1 MKIHRWT
8 SLFLVALFASCGTDS
23 TKGPSASSPSPV
35 LATHP
40 PTFSA
45 QLDGRYAQ
53 SIRIEEDQFT
63 ATSPGQEV
71 VLTFAAQG
79 MVNVKQFEL
88 RLEIEPANA
97 LAFEGSSFTAT
108 EPFLTPPFSIELTE
122 EGLWRTG
129 GASIT
134 ETKKGDDIL
143 GTLTL
148 RTSDGFAAGMQ
159 VQVRVAFFSLGPS
172 FSDRDSYTAADLNMG
187 VVING
192 G

>member
-1 MKIHRWT
+1 MKIRHCT
-8 SLFLVALFASCGTDS
+8 LLLLAALFASCGTDS
-23 TKGPSASSPSPV
+23 TKSPSASPPSPA
-35 LATHP
+35 L
-40 PTFSA
+40 SA
-45 QLDGRYAQ
+45 QLNGRYAQ
-53 SIRIEEDQFT
+53 SIRIEEGQFT
-63 ATSPGQEV
+63 ATGPGQEII
-71 VLTFAAQG
+71 LTFAAQG

-108 EPFLTPPFSIELTE
+108 DPFLTPPFSIELTE

-143 GTLTL
+143 GTLAL
-148 RTSDGFAAGMQ
+148 RTGDGFTAGMQ
-159 VQVRVAFFSLGPS
+159 IQVRVAFFSLGPS
-172 FSDRDSYTAADLNMG
+172 FSDRDSYTATDLNMG

>member
-1 MKIHRWT
+1 MTIRHC
-8 SLFLVALFASCGTDS
+8 ALLLLAALCASCGTDS
-23 TKGPSASSPSPV
+23 TQSPNADPPV
-35 LATHP
+35 L
-40 PTFSA
+40 SA
-45 QLDGRYAQ
+45 RLDGRYAQ
-53 SIRIEEDQFT
+53 SIRIEEGQFT
-63 ATSPGQEV
+63 ATGPGQEI
-71 VLTFAAQG
+71 VLIFAAQG
-79 MVNVKQFEL
+79 MANVKQFEL
-88 RLEIEPANA
+88 RLAIEPTSA
-97 LAFEGSSFTAT
+97 LVFESSSFSAT
-108 EPFLTPPFSIELTE
+108 DPFLTPPFSIELTE

-148 RTSDGFAAGMQ
+148 RTGDGFDAGMQ

-172 FSDRDSYTAADLNMG
+172 SSDRDDYTAADLNMG

>member
-1 MKIHRWT
+1 MKNRPCT
-8 SLFLVALFASCGTDS
+8 LLLLAALFASCGTDS
-23 TKGPSASSPSPV
+23 TKNPSANR
-35 LATHP
+35 
-40 PTFSA
+40 PTLSA

-63 ATSPGQEV
+63 AVGPGQEV

-88 RLEIEPANA
+88 RLEIEPASA
-97 LAFEGSSFTAT
+97 LAFEGSAFTAT
-108 EPFLTPPFSIELTE
+108 EPFLTPPLSIELTE

-134 ETKKGDDIL
+134 QTKKGDDIL

-148 RTSDGFAAGMQ
+148 RTGDDFDAGMQ

-172 FSDRDSYTAADLNMG
+172 FSDRDDYTAADLNMG

>member
-1 MKIHRWT
+1 MKIRHCA
-8 SLFLVALFASCGTDS
+8 LPFLAALLASCGTDS
-23 TKGPSASSPSPV
+23 TKNPSAS
-35 LATHP
+35 P
-40 PTFSA
+40 PARSA

-53 SIRIEEDQFT
+53 SIRIEDGQFT
-63 ATSPGQEV
+63 ATGPGQEV

-88 RLEIEPANA
+88 HLEIEPVNA
-97 LAFEGSSFTAT
+97 LAFEGSSFAAT
-108 EPFLTPPFSIELTE
+108 EPFINPLGILLTE
-122 EGLWRTG
+122 EGLWHTG

-134 ETKKGDDIL
+134 ETKKGDDLL

-148 RTSDGFAAGMQ
+148 RTGDGFDARMQ

-172 FSDRDSYTAADLNMG
+172 FSDRDDYTAADLNMG

>member
-1 MKIHRWT
+1 MKIRHCA
-8 SLFLVALFASCGTDS
+8 LLLLAALFAFCGTDS
-23 TKGPSASSPSPV
+23 TQSPSADPPV
-35 LATHP
+35 L
-40 PTFSA
+40 SA

-53 SIRIEEDQFT
+53 SIRIEDGPFA
-63 ATSPGQEV
+63 ATGPGQEI

-79 MVNVKQFEL
+79 MANVKQFEL

-97 LAFEGSSFTAT
+97 LSFEGSSFAAT
-108 EPFLTPPFSIELTE
+108 EPFLTPPLSIELTE

-134 ETKKGDDIL
+134 QIKEGDDIL

-148 RTSDGFAAGMQ
+148 RTSDDFDAGMQ
-159 VQVRVAFFSLGPS
+159 VQVQVAFFSLGPS
-172 FSDRDSYTAADLNMG
+172 FSDRDDYTVADLNMG

>member
-1 MKIHRWT
+1 MKICHYT
-8 SLFLVALFASCGTDS
+8 LLLLAAFLASCGTDLTQS
-23 TKGPSASSPSPV
+23 PSAN
-35 LATHP
+35 P
-40 PTFSA
+40 PALSA
-45 QLDGRYAQ
+45 QLNGRYAQ
-53 SIRIEEDQFT
+53 SIRIEDGQFT
-63 ATSPGQEV
+63 ATGPGQEV

-79 MVNVKQFEL
+79 MINVKQFEL
-88 RLEIEPANA
+88 RLAIEPANA
-97 LAFEGSSFTAT
+97 LAFAGSSFAAT

-122 EGLWRTG
+122 EGLWHTG

-134 ETKKGDDIL
+134 QAKKGDDTL

-172 FSDRDSYTAADLNMG
+172 SFDRDSYAAADLNMG

>member
-1 MKIHRWT
+1 MKIRHCT
-8 SLFLVALFASCGTDS
+8 LLLLAASLASCGTDS
-23 TKGPSASSPSPV
+23 TKSPSANPPA
-35 LATHP
+35 LA
-40 PTFSA
+40 A

-53 SIRIEEDQFT
+53 SIRIEEGQFT
-63 ATSPGQEV
+63 ATGPDQEV

-88 RLEIEPANA
+88 RLEIEPVNA

-148 RTSDGFAAGMQ
+148 RTGDGFDAGMQ

-172 FSDRDSYTAADLNMG
+172 FSDRDDYTAADLNMG
-187 VVING
+187 VVINDG
-192 G
+192 

>member
-1 MKIHRWT
+1 MKIRHCA
-8 SLFLVALFASCGTDS
+8 LLLLAALFASCGTDS
-23 TKGPSASSPSPV
+23 TQSPNADPPV
-35 LATHP
+35 LLAR
-40 PTFSA
+40 
-45 QLDGRYAQ
+45 LDGRYAQ
-53 SIRIEEDQFT
+53 SIRIEESQFA
-63 ATSPGQEV
+63 ATGPGQEI

-97 LAFEGSSFTAT
+97 LAFEGSSFSAT
-108 EPFLTPPFSIELTE
+108 NPFLTPPFSIELTE

-148 RTSDGFAAGMQ
+148 RTGEGFDAGMQ
-159 VQVRVAFFSLGPS
+159 VQVYVAFFSRGPS

>member
-1 MKIHRWT
+1 MKIRHRAL
-8 SLFLVALFASCGTDS
+8 LFLAALLASCGTDS
-23 TKGPSASSPSPV
+23 TQSPNADPPV
-35 LATHP
+35 L
-40 PTFSA
+40 SA

-53 SIRIEEDQFT
+53 SIRIEGDQFT
-63 ATSPGQEV
+63 ATGPGQEI

-88 RLEIEPANA
+88 RLEIEPVNA
-97 LAFEGSSFTAT
+97 LAFEGSSFIAT
-108 EPFLTPPFSIELTE
+108 DPFLTPPFSIELTE

-134 ETKKGDDIL
+134 ETKRGDDIL

-148 RTSDGFAAGMQ
+148 RTGDGFTAGMQ

>member
-1 MKIHRWT
+1 MKIRHCT
-8 SLFLVALFASCGTDS
+8 LLLLVASFASCGTDS
-23 TKGPSASSPSPV
+23 TKGPSA
-35 LATHP
+35 HP
-40 PTFSA
+40 PALAA

-53 SIRIEEDQFT
+53 SIHIEESQFT
-63 ATSPGQEV
+63 ATGPGQEV
-71 VLTFAAQG
+71 ALTFAAQG

-88 RLEIEPANA
+88 LLEIEPANA
-97 LAFEGSSFTAT
+97 LAFAGSSFAAT
-108 EPFLTPPFSIELTE
+108 DPFLTPPFSIELTE

-134 ETKKGDDIL
+134 ETKKGNDIL

-148 RTSDGFAAGMQ
+148 RTGDGFDAGMQ

-172 FSDRDSYTAADLNMG
+172 FSDRDDYTAADLNMG

>member
-1 MKIHRWT
+1 MKIRYC
-8 SLFLVALFASCGTDS
+8 ALLLLAALLASCGTDS
-23 TKGPSASSPSPV
+23 TQSPNADPPV
-35 LATHP
+35 LLAR
-40 PTFSA
+40 
-45 QLDGRYAQ
+45 LDGRYAQ
-53 SIRIEEDQFT
+53 SIRIEEGQFT
-63 ATSPGQEV
+63 ATGPGQEI

-79 MVNVKQFEL
+79 MIDVKQFEL

-108 EPFLTPPFSIELTE
+108 DPFLTPPFSIELTE

-143 GTLTL
+143 GTFTL
-148 RTSDGFAAGMQ
+148 QTSDGFDAGMQ

-187 VVING
+187 VMING

>member
-1 MKIHRWT
+1 MKIRHCT
-8 SLFLVALFASCGTDS
+8 LLLAAALLASCGTDS
-23 TKGPSASSPSPV
+23 TKSPSAD
-35 LATHP
+35 P
-40 PTFSA
+40 PARSA

-53 SIRIEEDQFT
+53 SIRIEENRFT
-63 ATSPGQEV
+63 ATGPGQEI

-79 MVNVKQFEL
+79 MIDVKQFEL

-97 LAFEGSSFTAT
+97 LAFEGSSFAAT
-108 EPFLTPPFSIELTE
+108 EPFINPLGIVLTE
-122 EGLWRTG
+122 EGLWHTG

-148 RTSDGFAAGMQ
+148 RTGDGFDADMQ

-172 FSDRDSYTAADLNMG
+172 SSDRDNYAAADLNMG

>member
-1 MKIHRWT
+1 MTIRHC
-8 SLFLVALFASCGTDS
+8 ALLLLAALLASCGTDS
-23 TKGPSASSPSPV
+23 TQSPNADPPV
-35 LATHP
+35 LLAL
-40 PTFSA
+40 
-45 QLDGRYAQ
+45 LDGRYAQ
-53 SIRIEEDQFT
+53 SIRIEEGQFT
-63 ATSPGQEV
+63 ATGPGQEV

-88 RLEIEPANA
+88 RLELEPANA
-97 LAFEGSSFTAT
+97 LAFEGSSFTAID
-108 EPFLTPPFSIELTE
+108 PFLTPPFSIELTE
-122 EGLWRTG
+122 EGLWRIG

-148 RTSDGFAAGMQ
+148 RTGDGFTTGMQ

>member
-1 MKIHRWT
+1 MKIRHC
-8 SLFLVALFASCGTDS
+8 SLFFFAALFASCGTKS
-23 TKGPSASSPSPV
+23 TQSPNADPPALSAR
-35 LATHP
+35 
-40 PTFSA
+40 
-45 QLDGRYAQ
+45 LDGRYAQ
-53 SIRIEEDQFT
+53 SVRIEEGQFT
-63 ATSPGQEV
+63 ATGPGQEV
-71 VLTFAAQG
+71 ILTFAAQG

-97 LAFEGSSFTAT
+97 LALEGSSFIAT
-108 EPFLTPPFSIELTE
+108 TPFLTPPFGIERME
-122 EGLWRTG
+122 EGLWRIG

-143 GTLTL
+143 GTFTL
-148 RTSDGFAAGMQ
+148 RTSDDFDAGMQ

-172 FSDRDSYTAADLNMG
+172 FSDRDNYTAADLNMG

>member
-1 MKIHRWT
+1 MKIRHCA
-8 SLFLVALFASCGTDS
+8 LLLLAALFASCGTDS
-23 TKGPSASSPSPV
+23 TQSPSADPPV
-35 LATHP
+35 L
-40 PTFSA
+40 SA

-53 SIRIEEDQFT
+53 SIRIEDGPFA
-63 ATSPGQEV
+63 ATGPGQEI

-79 MVNVKQFEL
+79 MANVKQFEL

-97 LAFEGSSFTAT
+97 LAFEGSSFAAT
-108 EPFLTPPFSIELTE
+108 EPFLTPPLSIELTE

-134 ETKKGDDIL
+134 QIKEGDDF
-143 GTLTL
+143 
-148 RTSDGFAAGMQ
+148 DAGMQ
-159 VQVRVAFFSLGPS
+159 VQVQVAFFSLGPS
-172 FSDRDSYTAADLNMG
+172 FSDRDDYTVADLNMG

>member
-1 MKIHRWT
+1 MKIRHCT
-8 SLFLVALFASCGTDS
+8 FLLSAALLTSCGTDS
-23 TKGPSASSPSPV
+23 TKSPSAD
-35 LATHP
+35 P
-40 PTFSA
+40 PILSA

-53 SIRIEEDQFT
+53 SIRIEEDRFT
-63 ATSPGQEV
+63 ATGPGQEI

-79 MVNVKQFEL
+79 MANVKQFEL
-88 RLEIEPANA
+88 HIEIEPTNA
-97 LAFEGSSFTAT
+97 LAFEGSSFAAT
-108 EPFLTPPFSIELTE
+108 EPFLTPPLSIELTE

-134 ETKKGDDIL
+134 QTKKGDDIL

-148 RTSDGFAAGMQ
+148 RTGDSFDAGMQ

-172 FSDRDSYTAADLNMG
+172 FSDRDYYTAADLNMG

>member
-1 MKIHRWT
+1 MKIRHCT
-8 SLFLVALFASCGTDS
+8 LLLLAALFASCDTDS
-23 TKGPSASSPSPV
+23 TKIPSASSPSPA
-35 LATHP
+35 L
-40 PTFSA
+40 SA

-53 SIRIEEDQFT
+53 SIRIEEGQFT
-63 ATSPGQEV
+63 ATGPGQEV
-71 VLTFAAQG
+71 VLSFAAQG

-88 RLEIEPANA
+88 RLQIEPANA
-97 LAFEGSSFTAT
+97 LVFAGSSFAAT
-108 EPFLTPPFSIELTE
+108 EPFLTPPLSIELME

-129 GASIT
+129 GASVT

-143 GTLTL
+143 GALTL
-148 RTSDGFAAGMQ
+148 RTSDGFDAEMQ

>member
-1 MKIHRWT
+1 MKIRPCALLLLT
-8 SLFLVALFASCGTDS
+8 ALFASCGADS
-23 TKGPSASSPSPV
+23 TKSPSAN
-35 LATHP
+35 P
-40 PTFSA
+40 PTLSA

-53 SIRIEEDQFT
+53 SIRIEGDQFT
-63 ATSPGQEV
+63 ATGPGQEV

-88 RLEIEPANA
+88 RIEIEPANA
-97 LAFEGSSFTAT
+97 LAFAGSSFAAT

-134 ETKKGDDIL
+134 QTKKGDDLL

-148 RTSDGFAAGMQ
+148 RTSDDFDAGMQ

-172 FSDRDSYTAADLNMG
+172 FSDRDDYTATDLNMG
-187 VVING
+187 VMING

>member
-1 MKIHRWT
+1 MKIRHCT
-8 SLFLVALFASCGTDS
+8 LPLLAALLASCGTDS
-23 TKGPSASSPSPV
+23 TQNPSAD
-35 LATHP
+35 P
-40 PTFSA
+40 PARSA

-53 SIRIEEDQFT
+53 SIRIEESQFT
-63 ATSPGQEV
+63 ATGPGQEV

-88 RLEIEPANA
+88 RLEIEPTNA
-97 LAFEGSSFTAT
+97 LVFEGSSFAAT
-108 EPFLTPPFSIELTE
+108 EPFLTPPLSIELTE

-148 RTSDGFAAGMQ
+148 RTSDGFATGMQ

-172 FSDRDSYTAADLNMG
+172 FSDRDDYTAADLNMG

>member
-1 MKIHRWT
+1 MKIRHCT
-8 SLFLVALFASCGTDS
+8 LLLLAALFASCGTDS
-23 TKGPSASSPSPV
+23 TQSPNANPPV
-35 LATHP
+35 L
-40 PTFSA
+40 SA

-53 SIRIEEDQFT
+53 SIRIEEGQFT
-63 ATSPGQEV
+63 ATGPGQEI

-79 MVNVKQFEL
+79 MVDVKQFEL

-97 LAFEGSSFTAT
+97 LAFEGSSFAAT
-108 EPFLTPPFSIELTE
+108 EPFINPLGIVLTE
-122 EGLWRTG
+122 EGLWHTG

-148 RTSDGFAAGMQ
+148 RTGDGFDASVQ
-159 VQVRVAFFSLGPS
+159 VQVRVTFFSLGPS
-172 FSDRDSYTAADLNMG
+172 SSDRDDYTAVDLNIG

>member
-1 MKIHRWT
+1 MKERHCA
-8 SLFLVALFASCGTDS
+8 LLLLAALFASCGTDS
-23 TKGPSASSPSPV
+23 TKSPNAEPPV
-35 LATHP
+35 L
-40 PTFSA
+40 SA

-53 SIRIEEDQFT
+53 SIRIEEGQFT
-63 ATSPGQEV
+63 ATGPEQEV

-88 RLEIEPANA
+88 RLAIEPANA
-97 LAFEGSSFTAT
+97 LAFAGSSFAATA
-108 EPFLTPPFSIELTE
+108 PFLTPPLSIERTE
-122 EGLWRTG
+122 EGQWRTG

-134 ETKKGDDIL
+134 ETKQGDDIL

-148 RTSDGFAAGMQ
+148 RTGDSFAAEMQ
-159 VQVRVAFFSLGPS
+159 VQVRVTFFSLGPS
-172 FSDRDSYTAADLNMG
+172 FSDRDAYTATDLNMG

>member
-1 MKIHRWT
+1 MKIRHCT
-8 SLFLVALFASCGTDS
+8 LLLLTALLASCDADS
-23 TKGPSASSPSPV
+23 TQNPSV
-35 LATHP
+35 DP
-40 PTFSA
+40 PTLSA

-53 SIRIEEDQFT
+53 SIRIEEDRFT
-63 ATSPGQEV
+63 ATGPSQEV

-79 MVNVKQFEL
+79 MIDVKQFEL
-88 RLEIEPANA
+88 RLEIDPANA
-97 LAFEGSSFTAT
+97 LAFEGSSFAAT
-108 EPFLTPPFSIELTE
+108 EPFINPLGIVLTE
-122 EGLWRTG
+122 EGLWHTG

-134 ETKKGDDIL
+134 QTKKGDDIL

-148 RTSDGFAAGMQ
+148 RTGDGFDAGMQ

-172 FSDRDSYTAADLNMG
+172 SSDRDDFTAADLNMG